1 MKNYQEIFD
10 LAFEVYGNGEYWK
23 DSFEASYQVLNKLTK
38 KELLEMNDQLDLTC
52 LSSSYSKS
60 KCIDTIVEMAIQWH
74 YDAEA
79 LGRICLEVRSEYNSI
94 MFNM

>member
-10 LAFEVYGNGEYWK
+10 LAFKLYGEGKEWK

-74 YDAEA
+74 YDAAA
-79 LGRICLEVRSEYNSI
+79 LERICSEVRSEYNSI

>member
-10 LAFEVYGNGEYWK
+10 LAFKAYGEGKEWK
-23 DSFEASYQVLNKLTK
+23 DSFEASCQILNELTK

-52 LSSSYSKS
+52 LLPSYSKS
-60 KCIDTIVEMAIQWH
+60 KCIDIIVEMAIQWH

-79 LGRICLEVRSEYNSI
+79 LGRICAEVRAEYNSI
-94 MFNM
+94 MFGM

>member
-10 LAFEVYGNGEYWK
+10 LAFKSYGEGKEWK

-60 KCIDTIVEMAIQWH
+60 KCIDTIVEMASQWH
-74 YDAEA
+74 YDAAA
-79 LGRICLEVRSEYNSI
+79 LERICSEVRSEYNSI